1 MTKRPKADSTTS
13 IIKAMSDAAKE
24 VLMPPEHVKIT
35 PDAMNYW
42 KGIITARA
50 RDEWTEVD
58 LVVVAQL
65 AQCQCDMAEQDI
77 ALREEGSIVKNDRG
91 TQIMNPRATLMENLA
106 RREMALMRTLRLGG
120 HAGGD
125 ARDDV
130 KRRSI
135 QKQSENLRKELEDED
150 LLA

>member
-1 MTKRPKADSTTS
+1 MPRKPRSDSTDS
-13 IIKAMSDAAKE
+13 IIKAMADAAKGE
-24 VLMPPEHVKIT
+24 LKPPAHVKMT
-35 PDAMNYW
+35 ADALPYW
-42 KGIITARA
+42 KGILTARA
-50 RDEWTEVD
+50 RDEWSEVD
-58 LVVVAQL
+58 LVVAGQL
-65 AQCQCDMAEQDI
+65 AQCQCDMAEQDVS
-77 ALREEGSIVKNDRG
+77 LRAEGSIVVNERG

-125 ARDDV
+125 TRDEV

-135 QKQSENLRKELEDED
+135 QKQSEKLRTELQDDE

>member
-1 MTKRPKADSTTS
+1 MPRRLRADSTAS
-13 IIKAMSDAAKE
+13 VIKAMADAAKGD
-24 VLMPPEHVKIT
+24 LLPPEHVVIT
-35 PDAMNYW
+35 DSAIPYW
-42 KGIITARA
+42 KGIVCARA

-58 LVVVAQL
+58 LVVVGQL
-65 AQCQCDMAEQDI
+65 AQCQADMADQDVL
-77 ALREEGSIVKNDRG
+77 LRSEGSIVTNERG

-120 HAGGD
+120 AVSGD
-125 ARDDV
+125 KRDDA

-135 QKQSENLRKELEDED
+135 QKQSEQIRKELEEDD

>member
-1 MTKRPKADSTTS
+1 MTRRLRADSTTS
-13 IIKAMSDAAKE
+13 VIKAMSDAAKGD
-24 VLMPPEHVKIT
+24 LLPPDHVNIT
-35 PDAMNYW
+35 DDAIPYW
-42 KGIITARA
+42 KGIVRARA

-58 LVVVAQL
+58 LVVVGQL
-65 AQCQCDMAEQDI
+65 AQCQCDIAEQDV
-77 ALREEGSIVKNDRG
+77 ALRAEGSIVKNERG

-120 HAGGD
+120 RVSGD
-125 ARDDV
+125 GVDDA

-135 QKQSENLRKELEDED
+135 QRQSEEIRKELESDD

>member
-1 MTKRPKADSTTS
+1 MAKRLRADSTAS
-13 IIKAMSDAAKE
+13 KIKAMSDAA
-24 VLMPPEHVKIT
+24 LGILRPPEHVQIT
-35 PDAMNYW
+35 SSALLYW
-42 KGIITARA
+42 DGIVRARA
-50 RDEWTEVD
+50 RDEWSEVD

-65 AQCQCDMAEQDI
+65 AQCQADIAEQDVM
-77 ALREEGSIVKNDRG
+77 LRAEGSIVTNERG

-120 HAGGD
+120 AVSGD
-125 ARDDV
+125 KRDDA

-135 QKQSENLRKELEDED
+135 QRQSEELRKELEEDD